1 MPSRLQQKY
10 SFNRAIPGVETFH
23 VKLMYDNTMPVVYIH
38 YSVDGRKNEARRLS
52 QSTAIVYVRKY
63 LEDKLNDHPT
73 VEFQMLG
80 PSPFH
85 ADILLDEPEVDSNGN
100 TDRSGQEDL
109 TEPGDGYRTLFF
121 TYLEQKKRKFFSSSI
136 IIKQS

>member
-1 MPSRLQQKY
+1 
-10 SFNRAIPGVETFH
+10 
-23 VKLMYDNTMPVVYIH
+23 MYDNTMPVVYIH

-85 ADILLDEPEVDSNGN
+85 ADILVDEPEVDSNGN